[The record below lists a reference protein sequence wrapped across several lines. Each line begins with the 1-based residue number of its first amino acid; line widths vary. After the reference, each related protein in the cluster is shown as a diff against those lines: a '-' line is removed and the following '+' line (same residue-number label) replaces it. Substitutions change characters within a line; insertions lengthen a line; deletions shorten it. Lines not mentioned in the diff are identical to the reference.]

1 VVRPEP
7 TCDHRAVRDRGQ
19 ERSPASVY
27 AVLAPAVLGYF
38 RAQRMHDPEALT
50 GDVFVAVTEQLGRFR
65 GDDDALR
72 RWVFTIAHH
81 RRVDEIRRSARRPE
95 VLTDAPVSPPVRD
108 AEPFDPDLIAALDR
122 LTPEQR
128 DVVVLRY
135 VADLPVAAVARVT
148 GKRAGAVKMLQAR
161 GLAALADHLAERS
174 SRDRA

>member
-1 VVRPEP
+1 MYS
-7 TCDHRAVRDRGQ
+7 D
-19 ERSPASVY
+19 
-27 AVLAPAVLGYF
+27 LAPAVLGYF

-65 GDDDALR
+65 GDDAALR

-95 VLTDAPVSPPVRD
+95 VLTGEPASSPVRD
-108 AEPFDPDLIAALDR
+108 AEPFDPALVSALER

-128 DVVVLRY
+128 EVVVLRY
-135 VADLPVAAVARVT
+135 VADLSLGAVARIT

-161 GLAALADHLAERS
+161 GLAALADQLAERS
-174 SRDRA
+174 SDDRP